1 MLAETAPAE
10 TAPVETAPAGTV
22 PVGMAPVGTVPVG
35 MAPAGTVPAGMAV
48 GIESSSPSDGHGRLL
63 VSCNSCS
70 MSLGL
75 WL

>member
-48 GIESSSPSDGHGRLL
+48 GIESSLPPDGLGRLL
-63 VSCNSCS
+63 VGSNTCS
-70 MSLGL
+70 MSLRL
-75 WL
+75 RL